1 MNVSSTVLD
10 CVSGWGSSDVDGLT
24 VIVRPDDGC
33 VPVGLG
39 SQDGR
44 GAEAAAYVSDRRAG
58 ELGASIAGGKTTRP
72 ARSLPTSPR
81 SAVGF
86 GEARGFAAPTGASS
100 RPQP

>member
-39 SQDGR
+39 
-44 GAEAAAYVSDRRAG
+44 
-58 ELGASIAGGKTTRP
+58 
-72 ARSLPTSPR
+72 
-81 SAVGF
+81 
-86 GEARGFAAPTGASS
+86 
-100 RPQP
+100 